1 MKQLLVFILLS
12 GILCWLMFA
21 PIYKHVAIV
30 RHALLQQ
37 EVDYLLEIGANADH
51 GYISA
56 SMIENSKQRLAERGF
71 AAASLVYEVSATTGG
86 SAMNPASPVPRGE
99 GIVLKI
105 SYPFGRLFALD
116 RLIGVQGPDP
126 DERMSAS
133 GMRMSE
139 YVPW

>member
-21 PIYKHVAIV
+21 PFYRHVAVV

-37 EVDYLLEIGANADH
+37 EVDYLLEIGANAEH

-56 SMIENSKQRLAERGF
+56 AMIEQSRRRLAERGF
-71 AAASLVYEVSATTGG
+71 DPESLAYEVSATTGG

-105 SYPFGRLFALD
+105 TYPFGRLFVLD
-116 RLIGVQGPDP
+116 RLIGVTGPGP
-126 DERMSAS
+126 GERMSAS